1 MRAVVRPDPLK
12 IIEAAHF
19 RAEEVDNDV
28 ANIEKYPVSIRKAF
42 DLYGAPRGFL
52 ERLRQVVSD
61 RGDVAS
67 RPARRD
73 DHHVRKGGFSLKVDR
88 DDLFGLV
95 VFETVDDRIRECA
108 NIIGA
113 GFGGL

>member
-1 MRAVVRPDPLK
+1 MN
-12 IIEAAHF
+12 
-19 RAEEVDNDV
+19 NDV
-28 ANIEKYPVSIRKAF
+28 ANVEQHPIGVWKAF
-42 DLYGAPRGFL
+42 DLYGATGSFL
-52 ERLRQVVSD
+52 ERLGQMVSD
-61 RGDVAS
+61 RGDVACGPS
-67 RPARRD
+67 RRD
-73 DHHVRKGGFSLKVDR
+73 DHHVRKGGLSLKVDR